1 MVAAAAAIETT
12 RPDAGGML
20 IPRQSTAA
28 GDFMT
33 HQAAPAGP
41 SNGAD
46 TRGAAAP
53 APGATLAE
61 LTLNGVRSQPANLLK
76 LAGHIGG
83 HATIAMVDSGASNE
97 FIDTDYAARC
107 GLVLEP
113 SGRTIRLADGTAVT
127 AAGQVTI
134 TFTLNGTGRADA
146 VPFTSTFTATTLK
159 GYDVVLGLTWLA
171 AYDVRVGWMD
181 RTVTVQ
187 LPDEHCVRHIKPLA
201 SVGDALSTTRLAT
214 MTSRGLEKAHRQGQI
229 EEIYAL
235 FVTPTPSTNAAPP
248 AAGPAP
254 PEDPGVTALLLEFAD
269 VFPDKLPDGLPPI
282 RGVQHRID
290 LKPGAAPPPARPLHH
305 QSSKDLAVFE
315 EYTREMIASGQLRIS
330 ASPYGAMALIVR
342 KKDGTARVVVDYR
355 ALNDITVKNKY
366 PLPLMDEL
374 FDRVVN
380 AKVFSKLDLR
390 TGFHQIRVHED
401 DVEKTAFRTRYGSF
415 EYCVL
420 PMGLCNAPGT
430 FMQLMND
437 TFRDLLDRSVLVFL
451 DDILVYSADPAE
463 HAVHLRQVLERLRG
477 ARLYAKR
484 SKCEFFQHEVEF
496 LGHHIGAAGL
506 SVMQDK
512 VAAVREWPT
521 PANVHDVRSFLG
533 LAGFY
538 RRFVK
543 GFSDIA
549 LPITELTKTTT
560 GEPFAWGARQDVAFA
575 ALKAALTGAPVL
587 LIANPAL
594 PYTLNCD
601 ACNYAIGA
609 TLQQDHGHGLQPV
622 AYMSRKLKPAEIN
635 YDTREKEFLALVD
648 ACRHWRHYLHSDLPF
663 TLLSDHDSLKYHKTM
678 PNLSGRLA
686 RWIERMAEF
695 DYDIQHIA
703 GVKNVTAD
711 ALSRRIDF
719 KDLDAAT
726 VPALSAMEL
735 RRPGINPAVAA
746 AAARIHNK
754 AQAENVQRW
763 RDPHLPAPDA
773 GGTIRMPSQTCT
785 ASTRAGRPC
794 RAVTA
799 MGQYCWNHLRSIR
812 GLRIKKSQVPGGGK
826 GLYAAIALP
835 TDHKIDYTGDRM
847 PMQDARRGGQYVLQ
861 ITQAVGIDAAR
872 TNCGEGRWLNDP
884 RGTDLTANCDFR
896 IWTPPGK
903 SRIGCVRTTRPIAA
917 GEELLVKYGAGYWRF
932 TIRQGKYARKQA
944 PAGPPSR
951 PSPPDGDD
959 LGLRADAPVFMAAAM
974 DAAATASHRAGPAV
988 DDPQLAAAVGRA
1000 ALLDASYVT
1009 LLASPPL
1016 DTRVHE
1022 GLLWDTSGMIMYVPS
1037 DRALRTRLLAMC
1049 HDDATGAH
1057 FGRDKTLKAVQQRF
1071 RWKGL
1076 TTDVESYVETCD
1088 ACQRNK
1094 PSQQCTPGALMPLP
1108 IPEAPCREW
1117 TNDAVTGLPTTRR
1130 GNDAIQVFVERL
1142 CKLKHFVATKK
1153 SDGARE
1159 AAACFVHTV
1168 VRAHGVPEVL
1178 VSDRD
1183 PRFTAKYYAALTRLL
1198 GVKLNMS
1205 TARHPQ
1211 SDGQSERE
1219 IKTLVT
1225 ALRAYCNKHQN
1236 DWDDYLDMLELG
1248 FNGAVQAS
1256 TRLSP
1261 FEMLYGMKARLPID
1275 AALASLA
1282 PRDNPAA
1289 VDRASR
1295 MREALLVART
1305 NLVDSQARQIHHA
1318 SRREAAHA
1326 VGDLVLL
1333 STEGLTL
1340 RGHSNKLSS
1349 RWVGPFTVSAVV
1361 NANAYTLEL
1370 PPQLAALH
1378 PTFNIDKL
1386 KAYKDPGLFADRPA
1400 QLARPPPTAAADSNG
1415 DAEYEVEA
1423 ITAQRYTG
1431 ARTEFLVRW
1440 KGYADFES
1448 TWMRRSTLGGA
1459 QDALR
1464 EWEGRHSA

>member
-1 MVAAAAAIETT
+1 MNRPAAAATPHE
-12 RPDAGGML
+12 RV
-20 IPRQSTAA
+20 
-28 GDFMT
+28 
-33 HQAAPAGP
+33 
-41 SNGAD
+41 GAD
-46 TRGAAAP
+46 GAAASAP
-53 APGATLAE
+53 AAPPSE
-61 LTLNGVRSQPANLLK
+61 LRLNGVRTQPASLLK
-76 LAGHIGG
+76 LAGHIAG
-83 HATIAMVDSGASNE
+83 HPTIAMVDSGASNE
-97 FIDTDYAARC
+97 FIDTAYAARC
-107 GLVLEP
+107 GLTLEP
-113 SGRTIRLADGTAVT
+113 SGRSIRLADGSVVN
-127 AAGQVTI
+127 AAGQVTV
-134 TFTLNGTGRADA
+134 TLTLEGPGREAA
-146 VPFTSTFTATTLK
+146 VPFVATFTATALPD
-159 GYDVVLGLTWLA
+159 YDVVLGLTWLA
-171 AYDVRVGWMD
+171 QYNVQVGWRD
-181 RTVTVQ
+181 RSVTMH
-187 LPDEHCVRHIKPLA
+187 LPGDPRGRSVRSVACGSSSSSRPPSLA
-201 SVGDALSTTRLAT
+201 MLS
-214 MTSRGLEKAHRQGQI
+214 SRGLERAHRRD
-229 EEIYAL
+229 EILEMYAL
-235 FVTPTPSTNAAPP
+235 FVTPTPSTEEDAPPDAAPVVR
-248 AAGPAP
+248 
-254 PEDPGVTALLLEFAD
+254 DPRVATLIKEFAD
-269 VFPDKLPDGLPPI
+269 VFPDKLPDGLPPV

-290 LKPGAAPPPARPLHH
+290 LKPGATPPPARPLHH

-315 EYTREMIASGQLRIS
+315 QYTREMIASGQLRVS
-330 ASPYGAMALIVR
+330 VSPYGAMALIVR

-401 DVEKTAFRTRYGSF
+401 DVEKTAFRTRYGSY

-420 PMGLCNAPGT
+420 PMGLTNAPGT
-430 FMQLMND
+430 FMELMNS

-451 DDILVYSADPAE
+451 DDILVYSADAAE
-463 HAVHLRQVLERLRG
+463 HMIHLREVLERLR
-477 ARLYAKR
+477 AAKLYAKM
-484 SKCEFFQHEVEF
+484 SKCEFLQHEVEF

-560 GEPFAWGARQDVAFA
+560 GVPFAWTARHDVAFA
-575 ALKAALTGAPVL
+575 ALKAALTEAPVL
-587 LIANPAL
+587 LIADPKL

-719 KDLDAAT
+719 KDLDAA
-726 VPALSAMEL
+726 VPTLSAMAL

-746 AAARIHNK
+746 AAQRIHNK
-754 AQAENVQRW
+754 AQAEVVQRQ
-763 RDPHLPAPDA
+763 RDPRLPAKDK
-773 GGTIRMPSQTCT
+773 GGTIRTPSQTCT
-785 ASTRAGRPC
+785 ADTKAGAPC

-799 MGQYCWNHLRSIR
+799 MGQYCWNHLRTIR
-812 GLRIKKSQVPGGGK
+812 GLRIKKSQVPNGGK
-826 GLYAAIALP
+826 GLYAARALP
-835 TDHKIDYTGDRM
+835 THYKIDYTGDRM
-847 PMQDARRGGQYVLQ
+847 MMQCATQGGQYVLQ

-872 TNCGEGRWLNDP
+872 ANCGEGRWINDP
-884 RGTDLTANCDFR
+884 RGTVLTANCEFR

-903 SRIGCVRTTRPIAA
+903 SRIGCVRTTRPVAA
-917 GEELLVKYGAGYWRF
+917 GEEILVKYGAGYWRY
-932 TIRQGKYARKQA
+932 TSMRGKVGRKQA
-944 PAGPPSR
+944 RAAQHR
-951 PSPPDGDD
+951 ASPPDGD
-959 LGLRADAPVFMAAAM
+959 GVGPRAHAPVVIAAAL
-974 DAAATASHRAGPAV
+974 DAAATTPRRAGTAV
-988 DDPQLAAAVGRA
+988 VDPQLSAAVGRA
-1000 ALLDASYVT
+1000 ALLDASYAV
-1009 LLASPPL
+1009 LLADPPL

-1022 GLLWDTSGMIMYVPS
+1022 GLLWDLSGAIMYVPN

-1057 FGRDKTLKAVQQRF
+1057 FGRDKTLNAVQQRF
-1071 RWKGL
+1071 RWRGL
-1076 TTDVESYVETCD
+1076 TTDVEAYVETCD

-1094 PSQQCTPGALMPLP
+1094 PSQQRTPGALMPLP

-1130 GNDAIQVFVERL
+1130 GNDCIQVFVERL

-1153 SDGARE
+1153 SDGALE

-1183 PRFTAKYYAALTRLL
+1183 PRFTAHYYAALTRLL
-1198 GVKLNMS
+1198 GVKLSMS

-1211 SDGQSERE
+1211 TDGQSERE
-1219 IKTLVT
+1219 IKTLIT
-1225 ALRAYCNKHQN
+1225 ALRAYCNRHQN

-1256 TRLSP
+1256 TQLSP
-1261 FEMLYGMKARLPID
+1261 YEMMYGMKARLPID

-1295 MREALLVART
+1295 MREALLVGKAHLLT
-1305 NLVDSQARQIHHA
+1305 AQGRQIDNA
-1318 SRREAAHA
+1318 RRREASHG
-1326 VGDLVLL
+1326 VGDRVLL

-1349 RWVGPFTVSAVV
+1349 RWVGPFTITAVV
-1361 NANAYTLEL
+1361 NANAYTLDL
-1370 PPQLAALH
+1370 PPQLSALH

-1386 KAYKDPGLFADRPA
+1386 KAYKDPGLFPGRPTP
-1400 QLARPPPTAAADSNG
+1400 LARPPPTAAADSNG

-1431 ARTEFLVRW
+1431 HRTEYLVRW
-1440 KGYADFES
+1440 KGYAEFES
-1448 TWMRRSTLGGA
+1448 TWQKRSTLGDA
-1459 QDALR
+1459 LDALR
-1464 EWEGRHSA
+1464 DWESRVAA